1 MFMSMKKNF
10 HRKIRNMLF
19 VSHYRNRK
27 YITLLTLLAILAFT
41 GCRQNSFTVTGTID
55 GTGKGE
61 YLLLREVK
69 PGILE
74 PVDSVIPAQNG
85 SFTFRAETETPSFY
99 VLSIGS
105 NDFLT
110 LLASPGEKIRITAS
124 RNNLASPSEVSGSE
138 GTQIMTDFRNQQR
151 QVVSEL
157 ENLTKVYNDS
167 ILSTRLPMIMDSL
180 DRKAAGIVADFRE
193 KAVTMLE
200 TNSSSMVSVYLL
212 NQQVVPG
219 LQLFDPAKD
228 RQLYY
233 RVDSILYSKYP
244 ESDLVLDLHNFVT
257 GLRKSASLTG
267 TSGGTI
273 AVGDMLPD
281 IALPGPEGDTVR
293 LSSKRGRIVLVDFW
307 AAWCP
312 PCREENPNLVRAYDM
327 YHYRGF
333 DIYQVSLDQR
343 KEDWTGAIMKDRL
356 GRWAHVSDLK
366 YRDSEVVKRFGLSE
380 IPANYLI
387 DREGRVIAVN
397 LRGPMLLKKLEE
409 LFSQQ

>member
-1 MFMSMKKNF
+1 MKSIF
-10 HRKIRNMLF
+10 HRKIRNGF
-19 VSHYRNRK
+19 YVSHITGLK
-27 YITLLTLLAILAFT
+27 YLPFFAVLAVFAFT
-41 GCRQNSFTVTGTID
+41 GCRKNSFTITGTIE
-55 GTGKGE
+55 GAGKGE
-61 YLLLREVK
+61 HLLLREVK

-74 PVDSVIPAQNG
+74 PVDSVIPDKSG
-85 SFTFRAETETPSFY
+85 SFVFRAETLTPSFFM
-99 VLSIGS
+99 LSMG
-105 NDFLT
+105 NDDYLT
-110 LLASPGEKIRITAS
+110 LLAAPGEKIRVTAS
-124 RNNLASPSEVSGSE
+124 RRSLASPSELSGSE
-138 GTQIMTDFRNQQR
+138 GTAMMADFRNQQQR
-151 QVVSEL
+151 VVSEL
-157 ENLTKVYNDS
+157 EKLTKVYNDS
-167 ILSTRLPMIMDSL
+167 ILSLRLPLIMDSL
-180 DRKAAGIVADFRE
+180 DKKAADIVAAFRE

-200 TNSSSMVSVYLL
+200 DNISSMVSVYLL

-228 RQLYY
+228 QKIYY
-233 RVDSILYSKYP
+233 RVDSLLYAQYP

-257 GLRKSASLTG
+257 GLRQSASRTG
-267 TSGGTI
+267 ISGGTPG
-273 AVGDMLPD
+273 VGDMLPD
-281 IALPGPEGDTVR
+281 IALPDPDGDTIS

-312 PCREENPNLVRAYDM
+312 PCREENPDLVKLYDM

-343 KEDWTGAIMKDRL
+343 KEDWTGAIRNDRL

-366 YRDSEVVKRFGLSE
+366 YRDSEVIKRFGLSE

-397 LRGPMLLKKLEE
+397 LRGPMLSKKLEE

>member
-1 MFMSMKKNF
+1 MKKNF
-10 HRKIRNMLF
+10 PRKIRNMLF
-19 VSHYRNRK
+19 VSHCKNRN
-27 YITLLTLLAILAFT
+27 YITLLTLLALLVFT
-41 GCRQNSFTVTGTID
+41 GCRQNNFTVTGTIE

-74 PVDSVIPAQNG
+74 PVDSVIPGQNG
-85 SFTFRAETETPSFY
+85 SFTLRAQTETPSFY

-105 NDFLT
+105 DDFLT

-138 GTQIMTDFRNQQR
+138 GTKVMADFRNQQQ

-167 ILSTRLPMIMDSL
+167 ILSTRLPLIMDSL

-200 TNSSSMVSVYLL
+200 ANSSSMVSVYLL

-219 LQLFDPAKD
+219 LQLFDPVKD
-228 RQLYY
+228 RHLYY
-233 RVDSILYSKYP
+233 RVDSVLYAKYP

-257 GLRKSASLTG
+257 GLRKSASLTS

-273 AVGDMLPD
+273 TVGDMLPD

-343 KEDWTGAIMKDRL
+343 MEDWTGAIRKDRL

>member
-1 MFMSMKKNF
+1 MKNIF
-10 HRKIRNMLF
+10 CRKIINSVCL
-19 VSHYRNRK
+19 SHSKGLK
-27 YITLLTLLAILAFT
+27 YIPFFAALAVFAFT
-41 GCRQNSFTVTGTID
+41 GCRKNSFTITGTIE
-55 GTGKGE
+55 GAGKGE

-74 PVDSVIPAQNG
+74 PVDSVIPGQSG
-85 SFTFRAETETPSFY
+85 SFVFRTETQTPSFF
-99 VLSIGS
+99 VLSMGTD
-105 NDFLT
+105 DFLT
-110 LLASPGEKIRITAS
+110 LLAAPGEKIRVMAS
-124 RNNLASPSEVSGSE
+124 RYSLASPSEVSGSA
-138 GTQIMTDFRNQQR
+138 GTEIMVDFRNQQQ

-167 ILSTRLPMIMDSL
+167 ILSLRLPLIMDSL
-180 DRKAAGIVADFRE
+180 DRKAADIVAGFRE
-193 KAVTMLE
+193 KAVTLLE
-200 TNSSSMVSVYLL
+200 ENSSSMVSVYLL

-219 LQLFDPAKD
+219 LQLFDPVKD
-228 RQLYY
+228 QQIYY
-233 RVDSILYSKYP
+233 RVDSLLYAQYP
-244 ESDLVLDLHNFVT
+244 ESDLVLDLHNFVS

-267 TSGGTI
+267 TFGDTI
-273 AVGDMLPD
+273 GVGDMLPD
-281 IALPGPEGDTVR
+281 IALPDPDGDTIN

-312 PCREENPNLVRAYDM
+312 PCREENPNLVQLYDM

-343 KEDWTGAIMKDRL
+343 KEDWTGAIRNDRL
-356 GRWAHVSDLK
+356 GRWAQVSDLK
-366 YRDSEVVKRFGLSE
+366 YRDSEVVRSFGLSE

-397 LRGPMLLKKLEE
+397 LRGPMLRKKLEE

>member
-1 MFMSMKKNF
+1 MKSIF
-10 HRKIRNMLF
+10 HRKIRNGF
-19 VSHYRNRK
+19 YVSHITGLK
-27 YITLLTLLAILAFT
+27 YLPFFAVLAVFAFT
-41 GCRQNSFTVTGTID
+41 GCRKNNFTITGTIE
-55 GTGKGE
+55 GAGKGE
-61 YLLLREVK
+61 HLLLREVK

-74 PVDSVIPAQNG
+74 PVDSVIPDKSG
-85 SFTFRAETETPSFY
+85 SFVFRAETLTPSFFM
-99 VLSIGS
+99 LSMGS
-105 NDFLT
+105 DDYLT
-110 LLASPGEKIRITAS
+110 LLAAPGEKIRVTAS
-124 RNNLASPSEVSGSE
+124 RRSLASPSELSGSE
-138 GTQIMTDFRNQQR
+138 GTAVMADFRNQQQR
-151 QVVSEL
+151 VVSEL
-157 ENLTKVYNDS
+157 EKLTKVYNDS
-167 ILSTRLPMIMDSL
+167 ILSMRLPLIMDSL
-180 DRKAAGIVADFRE
+180 DKKAADIVAAFRE

-200 TNSSSMVSVYLL
+200 DNSSSMVSVYLL

-228 RQLYY
+228 QKIYY
-233 RVDSILYSKYP
+233 RVDSLLYAQYP

-257 GLRKSASLTG
+257 GLRQSASRTG
-267 TSGGTI
+267 ISGGTTG
-273 AVGDMLPD
+273 VGDILPD
-281 IALPGPEGDTVR
+281 IALPDPDGDTIS

-312 PCREENPNLVRAYDM
+312 PCREENPDLVKLYDM
-327 YHYRGF
+327 YNYRGF

-343 KEDWTGAIMKDRL
+343 KEDWTGAIRNDRL

-397 LRGPMLLKKLEE
+397 LRGPMLSKKLEE

>member
-1 MFMSMKKNF
+1 MFMIMKKNF
-10 HRKIRNMLF
+10 PRKIRNMLF
-19 VSHYRNRK
+19 VSPGKNRK
-27 YITLLTLLAILAFT
+27 YITLFTVLALLAFT
-41 GCRQNSFTVTGTID
+41 GCRQNGFTVTGTIE

-74 PVDSVIPAQNG
+74 PVDSVIPGQSG
-85 SFTFRAETETPSFY
+85 SFTFRAQTETPSFY

-105 NDFLT
+105 DDFLT
-110 LLASPGEKIRITAS
+110 LLASPGEKIRVTAS
-124 RNNLASPSEVSGSE
+124 RRNLASPSEVSGSE
-138 GTQIMTDFRNQQR
+138 GTKVMADFRNQQQ

-167 ILSTRLPMIMDSL
+167 ILSTRLPLIMDSL

-200 TNSSSMVSVYLL
+200 ANSSSMVSVYLL

-228 RQLYY
+228 RHLYY
-233 RVDSILYSKYP
+233 RVDSILYAKYP

-257 GLRKSASLTG
+257 GLRQSASLTS

-343 KEDWTGAIMKDRL
+343 MEDWTGAISKDRL

>member
-1 MFMSMKKNF
+1 MNMKNIF
-10 HRKIRNMLF
+10 HRKIRNMLY
-19 VSHYRNRK
+19 VLHIKNLK
-27 YITLLTLLAILAFT
+27 YIPFYAVLAVFVFT
-41 GCRQNSFTVTGTID
+41 GCRKNTFTITGTIE
-55 GTGKGE
+55 GAGKGE
-61 YLLLREVK
+61 HLLLREVK
-69 PGILE
+69 PGVLE
-74 PVDSVIPAQNG
+74 PVDSVIPEQNG
-85 SFTFRAETETPSFY
+85 SFAFRAETQTPSFY
-99 VLSIGS
+99 VLSMGS
-105 NDFLT
+105 DDFLT
-110 LLASPGEKIRITAS
+110 LLAAPGEKIRVTAS
-124 RNNLASPSEVSGSE
+124 RRSLASPSEVSGSA
-138 GTQIMTDFRNQQR
+138 GTTVMVDFRNQQQ

-167 ILSTRLPMIMDSL
+167 ILSMRLPLIMDSL
-180 DRKAAGIVADFRE
+180 DRKAAGIVAGFRG
-193 KAVTMLE
+193 KAVTLLE
-200 TNSSSMVSVYLL
+200 ANSSSMVSVYLL

-228 RQLYY
+228 QQIYY
-233 RVDSILYSKYP
+233 RVDSLLYAQYP
-244 ESDLVLDLHNFVT
+244 ESDLVLDLHNFVS
-257 GLRKSASLTG
+257 GLRQSASLTG
-267 TSGGTI
+267 TSGAAIG
-273 AVGDMLPD
+273 VGDMLPD
-281 IALPGPEGDTVR
+281 IALPDPDGDTIS

-312 PCREENPNLVRAYDM
+312 PCREENPELVKLYDM

-343 KEDWTGAIMKDRL
+343 KEDWTGAIRNDRL

-397 LRGPMLLKKLEE
+397 LRGPMLRKKLEE

>member
-1 MFMSMKKNF
+1 MFTSMKKNF
-10 HRKIRNMLF
+10 PRKIRNMLF
-19 VSHYRNRK
+19 VSHFKNRN
-27 YITLLTLLAILAFT
+27 YITLLTLLALLAFT
-41 GCRQNSFTVTGTID
+41 GCRKNSFTVTGTIE

-74 PVDSVIPAQNG
+74 PVDSVIPGQNG
-85 SFTFRAETETPSFY
+85 SFTFRAQTETPSFY

-105 NDFLT
+105 DDFLT
-110 LLASPGEKIRITAS
+110 LLASPGEKIRVAAS
-124 RNNLASPSEVSGSE
+124 RGNLASPSEVSGSE
-138 GTQIMTDFRNQQR
+138 GTQVMADFRNQQQ

-167 ILSTRLPMIMDSL
+167 ILSTRLPLIMDSL

-193 KAVTMLE
+193 KAVTLLE
-200 TNSSSMVSVYLL
+200 DNSSSMVSVYLL

-233 RVDSILYSKYP
+233 MVDSILYAQYP

-257 GLRKSASLTG
+257 GLRQSASLTG

-273 AVGDMLPD
+273 TVGDMLPD

>member
-1 MFMSMKKNF
+1 MFMKMKNNF
-10 HRKIRNMLF
+10 QLKIRNMFF
-19 VSHYRNRK
+19 VSHNKNRK
-27 YITLLTLLAILAFT
+27 YIAVLTVLALFTFT
-41 GCRQNSFTVTGTID
+41 GCRHNGITITGTIE

-61 YLLLREVK
+61 HLLLREVK

-74 PVDSVIPAQNG
+74 PVDSVIPDQNG
-85 SFTFRAETETPSFY
+85 GFTFRAETETPSFY

-105 NDFLT
+105 DDFLT

-124 RNNLASPSEVSGSE
+124 RRSLASPSEVSGSE
-138 GTQIMTDFRNQQR
+138 GTQIMVDFRNQQQ
-151 QVVSEL
+151 QVIKEL

-167 ILSTRLPMIMDSL
+167 ILSRRLPLIMDSL

-193 KAVTMLE
+193 KAVTLLE
-200 TNSSSMVSVYLL
+200 NNSSSMVSVYLL

-228 RQLYY
+228 PQLYY
-233 RVDSILYSKYP
+233 KVDSLLYAQYP

-257 GLRKSASLTG
+257 GLRQSVSLTG

-281 IALPGPEGDTVR
+281 IALPDPDGDTIS

-312 PCREENPNLVRAYDM
+312 PCREENPNLVRLYDM

-343 KEDWTGAIMKDRL
+343 KEDWTGAIRNDRL
-356 GRWAHVSDLK
+356 GRWVHVSDLK

-387 DREGRVIAVN
+387 DRQGRVIAVN
-397 LRGPMLLKKLEE
+397 LRGPVLMKKLEE

>member
-1 MFMSMKKNF
+1 M
-10 HRKIRNMLF
+10 
-19 VSHYRNRK
+19 
-27 YITLLTLLAILAFT
+27 
-41 GCRQNSFTVTGTID
+41 
-55 GTGKGE
+55 
-61 YLLLREVK
+61 
-69 PGILE
+69 
-74 PVDSVIPAQNG
+74 
-85 SFTFRAETETPSFY
+85 
-99 VLSIGS
+99 
-105 NDFLT
+105 
-110 LLASPGEKIRITAS
+110 
-124 RNNLASPSEVSGSE
+124 
-138 GTQIMTDFRNQQR
+138 
-151 QVVSEL
+151 
-157 ENLTKVYNDS
+157 
-167 ILSTRLPMIMDSL
+167 STRLPLIMDSL

-200 TNSSSMVSVYLL
+200 ANSNSMVSVYLL

-233 RVDSILYSKYP
+233 MVDSLLYAHYP

-257 GLRKSASLTG
+257 GLRKSAALTG
-267 TSGGTI
+267 TPGGTI
-273 AVGDMLPD
+273 TVGDILPD
-281 IALPGPEGDTVR
+281 IALPGPEGDTIR

-356 GRWAHVSDLK
+356 GRWTHVSDLK

-387 DREGRVIAVN
+387 DREGRVIAAN

>member
-1 MFMSMKKNF
+1 MKSIL
-10 HRKIRNMLF
+10 HRKIRNSF
-19 VSHYRNRK
+19 YVSHITGLK
-27 YITLLTLLAILAFT
+27 YLPFFAVLAVFAFT
-41 GCRQNSFTVTGTID
+41 GCRKNTFTITGTIE
-55 GTGKGE
+55 GAGKGE
-61 YLLLREVK
+61 HLLLREVK
-69 PGILE
+69 PGFLE
-74 PVDSVIPAQNG
+74 PVDSVIPEQNG
-85 SFTFRAETETPSFY
+85 SFAFRAETQTPSFY
-99 VLSIGS
+99 VLSMGS
-105 NDFLT
+105 DDFLT
-110 LLASPGEKIRITAS
+110 LLSAPGERIRVTAS
-124 RNNLASPSEVSGSE
+124 RRSLASPSEVSGSA
-138 GTQIMTDFRNQQR
+138 GTTVMVDFRNQQQ

-167 ILSTRLPMIMDSL
+167 IMSMRLPLIMDSL
-180 DRKAAGIVADFRE
+180 DRKAAGIVAGFLG
-193 KAVTMLE
+193 KAVTLLE
-200 TNSSSMVSVYLL
+200 ANSSSMVSVYLL

-228 RQLYY
+228 QQIYY
-233 RVDSILYSKYP
+233 RVDSLLYAKYP
-244 ESDLVLDLHNFVT
+244 ESDLVLDLHNFVS
-257 GLRKSASLTG
+257 GLRQSASLTG
-267 TSGGTI
+267 TSGAAIG
-273 AVGDMLPD
+273 VGNMLPD
-281 IALPGPEGDTVR
+281 IALPDPDGDTIS

-312 PCREENPNLVRAYDM
+312 PCREENPELVKLYDM

-343 KEDWTGAIMKDRL
+343 KEDWTGAIRNDRL

-397 LRGPMLLKKLEE
+397 LRGPMLRKKLEE